1 MLDSNSLY
9 VTDENGNEKRM
20 EILFTFDDES
30 RNKRYVVFADPE
42 VQDFV
47 FKVES
52 DEVFAS
58 AYDDDGHLL
67 PVETEEEW
75 QMIEEVIGAFQDDE
89 EE

>member
-42 VQDFV
+42 V
-47 FKVES
+47 ES

-75 QMIEEVIGAFQDDE
+75 QMIEEVIGAFQNDE